1 MAQTIDRQQA
11 RHGASSTVEKRRVKT
26 SEENER
32 RSNSLHG
39 PSKLVRALNDFEEVT
54 TRARDLLQRT
64 AAQRPAVRQQASQRS
79 HREPHRLAAWNAHLF
94 RTLQHNLDAHNQV
107 VGPAKNRGST
117 ELEPRSQT
125 RQTRRSDTDTVDVVT
140 DVVTLCDLKSNLTNV
155 ESSLTPPPGAL
166 SELLG
171 CGLSPAELENETG
184 VQPPAEAL
192 SPSTGGTGVQAQSKM
207 LGYGLS
213 PRVLKDEDKA
223 EVKRESPKC
232 RLTGVNSQHEAH
244 VEATSTE
251 TNREL
256 DDLEQELGDDDV
268 EQELATVALGR
279 RGDDLL
285 QIDDMEQELTTA
297 IEEFQFPEAHRE
309 FENQGASSK
318 NEVGRLS
325 EVNLRQAA
333 GAGVQHL
340 GEEEPETPRIDQSSS
355 RVHEGTWLV
364 DSSPLEGQ
372 RALAVVVDAVDGS
385 QVGPLNPNRP
395 TVDESQVEDLGV
407 RGNQDP
413 RHLSAGVG
421 VDHPRASVTA
431 STLYQTPRGCHS
443 SRSSASRTGSSS
455 SRCLV

>member
-171 CGLSPAELENETG
+171 WS
-184 VQPPAEAL
+184 
-192 SPSTGGTGVQAQSKM
+192 
-207 LGYGLS
+207 
-213 PRVLKDEDKA
+213 
-223 EVKRESPKC
+223 
-232 RLTGVNSQHEAH
+232 
-244 VEATSTE
+244 
-251 TNREL
+251 
-256 DDLEQELGDDDV
+256 
-268 EQELATVALGR
+268 
-279 RGDDLL
+279 
-285 QIDDMEQELTTA
+285 I
-297 IEEFQFPEAHRE
+297 
-309 FENQGASSK
+309 
-318 NEVGRLS
+318 
-325 EVNLRQAA
+325 
-333 GAGVQHL
+333 
-340 GEEEPETPRIDQSSS
+340 
-355 RVHEGTWLV
+355 
-364 DSSPLEGQ
+364 
-372 RALAVVVDAVDGS
+372 
-385 QVGPLNPNRP
+385 
-395 TVDESQVEDLGV
+395 
-407 RGNQDP
+407 
-413 RHLSAGVG
+413 
-421 VDHPRASVTA
+421 VT
-431 STLYQTPRGCHS
+431 
-443 SRSSASRTGSSS
+443 SSATADRVYLPDLARQSWS
-455 SRCLV
+455 